1 MTHLVGTTLSKHFGA
16 LAAVDELEFEF
27 APGEICGLVGP
38 NGSGKTTLLNVIS
51 GVLPAT
57 KGNVLFEGTDVTRW
71 PAHKMANAGMSR
83 TFQLIRLVKSGSA
96 IENVLAG
103 LYPVSTDRR
112 VFRALFPFGLKSE
125 RGELVN
131 RAAQA
136 LERVGLA
143 EHMNDIVSELPF
155 GFQRLVELARAIVS
169 EPSVLLLDEPAAGV
183 TEGDIKELARII
195 KEQAERGCTVVL
207 VDHHLRFV
215 LDVCPRLIV
224 MNFGRKIFD
233 GSSED
238 AIEDPNV
245 REAYVGG

>member
-1 MTHLVGTTLSKHFGA
+1 MTHLVASRLSKHFGA
-16 LAAVDELEFEF
+16 LAAVDELDFEV

-38 NGSGKTTLLNVIS
+38 NGSGKTTLLNLVS
-51 GVLPAT
+51 GVLPVT
-57 KGNVLFEGTDVTRW
+57 SGTVRLEGKDVTGWR
-71 PAHKMANAGMSR
+71 AHKMANAGMSR
-83 TFQLIRLVKSGSA
+83 TFQLIRLVKTSTA

-103 LYPVSTDRR
+103 LYPVAADRQ
-112 VFRALFPFGLKSE
+112 VHRALVPFALRSE
-125 RGELVN
+125 RAELMT
-131 RAAQA
+131 RAAHA

-143 EHMNDIVSELPF
+143 DHVNDVVDELPF
-155 GFQRLVELARAIVS
+155 GFQRRVELARAIVS

-183 TEGDIKELARII
+183 TEGDIRELERII
-195 KEQAERGCTVVL
+195 NEQAERGCTVVL

-233 GSSED
+233 GSSQ
-238 AIEDPNV
+238 AAVEDPSV

>member
-16 LAAVDELEFEF
+16 LAAVDELDFEF
-27 APGEICGLVGP
+27 APGEVCGLVGP
-38 NGSGKTTLLNVIS
+38 NGSGKTTLLNVVS

-57 KGNVLFEGTDVTRW
+57 RGTVRLEGNDVTGWR
-71 PAHKMANAGMSR
+71 AHKMAKAGMSR
-83 TFQLIRLVKSGSA
+83 TFQLIRLVKTSSA

-103 LYPVSTDRR
+103 LYPISSDRR
-112 VFRALFPFGLKSE
+112 VHRALLPLGLRSE
-125 RGELVN
+125 RAELVS
-131 RAAQA
+131 RAAHA

-143 EHMNDIVSELPF
+143 DHMNDVVNELPF
-155 GFQRLVELARAIVS
+155 GFQRRVELARAIVS

-183 TEGDIKELARII
+183 TEGDIRELARII

-224 MNFGRKIFD
+224 MNFGKKIFD
-233 GSSED
+233 GPSQ
-238 AIEDPNV
+238 AAVEDPSV